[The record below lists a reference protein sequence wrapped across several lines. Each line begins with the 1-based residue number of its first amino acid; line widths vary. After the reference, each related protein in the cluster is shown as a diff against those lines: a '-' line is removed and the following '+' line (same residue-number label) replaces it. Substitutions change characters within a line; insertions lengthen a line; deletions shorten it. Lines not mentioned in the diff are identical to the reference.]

1 MDTFGGRLRDAR
13 ERRGLNQS
21 ELARLCGVKSS
32 TVISN
37 WENDSN
43 KPDIDKFVKLCIVL
57 DTSPEVLLDYYP
69 DHSQTVSPEAKEFA
83 ERFLRLDEVGRSEIN
98 DNLDYQLELAANR
111 DKGYSPVSV
120 LPIETPIWLPKDD
133 PDYLVMKAKT
143 RDLKKLKEAKKK
155 DTVEITKF
163 LWSIGYTEGISR
175 GSVYGAIELGT
186 RVPNRQLFRRIKAFL
201 KGHYRIEVDEE
212 DEE

>member
-1 MDTFGGRLRDAR
+1 MNTFGGRLKEAR
-13 ERRGLNQS
+13 EHHGLNQS
-21 ELARLCGVKSS
+21 ELARRCGVKSS

-57 DTSPEVLLDYYP
+57 DTPPEVLLDYYP
-69 DHSQTVSPEAKEFA
+69 KCSYVLSPEVESFVEK
-83 ERFLRLDEVGRSEIN
+83 FLRLDEEGKEEIN
-98 DNLDYQLELAANR
+98 DNLDYQLEVAENR
-111 DKGYSPVSV
+111 ESGYSAVSF

-133 PDYLVMKAKT
+133 PDYLLMKAKT
-143 RDLKKLKEAKKK
+143 RDLKRLKDANNK

-186 RVPNRQLFRRIKAFL
+186 RVPNRQLYRRIAAFL
-201 KGHYRIEVDEE
+201 KGKYRIVVDEE
-212 DEE
+212 NEE